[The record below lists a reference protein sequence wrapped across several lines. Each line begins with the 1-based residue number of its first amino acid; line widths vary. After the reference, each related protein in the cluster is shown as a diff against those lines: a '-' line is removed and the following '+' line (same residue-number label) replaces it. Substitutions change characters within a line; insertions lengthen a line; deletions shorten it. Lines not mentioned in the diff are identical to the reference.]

1 MLIYNYDAVTK
12 ELLSSE
18 EADQS
23 PLEANIFLLPANATF
38 IKPDGNVDEF
48 KTFCFNPVLNTWSVV
63 PDYRNVNLY
72 SKSDRLYVFAT
83 LGKSLDDLN
92 ATTIKPTSDYDIWDA
107 ITNSWV
113 YSEDLKTIAKKSEV
127 DKNVETLMSEANTK
141 IAILSDA
148 YELGIITQIEKAK
161 LTEWKTYRVLL
172 SRVSEQETYPLTV
185 EYPVKPE

>member
-23 PLEANIFLLPANATF
+23 PLEPNIFLLPANATF
-38 IKPDGNVDEF
+38 IKPTGNVDEF
-48 KTFCFNPVLNTWSVV
+48 QTFCFDSTLSAWVITS
-63 PDYRNVNLY
+63 DYRNVKLY
-72 SKSDRLYVFAT
+72 SKADRAIIFAT

-92 ATTIKPTSDYDIWDA
+92 ATTTKPTSDYDIWDD

-113 YSEDLKTIAKKSEV
+113 YSADLETTAKKSEIE
-127 DKNVETLMSEANTK
+127 KNVETLMSEANTK

-148 YELGIITQIEKAK
+148 FELGIITQIEKVK
-161 LTEWKTYRVLL
+161 LSL
-172 SRVSEQETYPLTV
+172 
-185 EYPVKPE
+185 

>member
-1 MLIYNYDAVTK
+1 MLIYNYDGATK

-23 PLEANIFLLPANATF
+23 PLEPSIFLLPANATF

-72 SKSDRLYVFAT
+72 SKSDRLHVFAT

-92 ATTIKPTSDYDIWDA
+92 ATIVEPTSDYDIWDD

-113 YSEDLKTIAKKSEV
+113 YSADLETSAKKSEI
-127 DKNVETLMSEANTK
+127 DKDVETLMSEANTK

-148 YELGIITQIEKAK
+148 YELGIITQIEKVK